1 MVKHAKGEKYQEKYP
16 ELPYTAVVDQ
26 PRLMKGGEMPTVFGV
41 LGMTKL
47 DAPSRSLGGLVANPK
62 PSASAPEVKKDRSLR
77 VETDRNIAGAASKTH
92 IAGAH
97 YGQVPYP
104 GAFMAPEGHKL

>member
-1 MVKHAKGEKYQEKYP
+1 MVKHAKEAPQDKHP

-41 LGMTKL
+41 LGMTKM

-62 PSASAPEVKKDRSLR
+62 PSAKAPETKKDKALR
-77 VETDRNIAGAASKTH
+77 VATDRNIAGSPSKTH
-92 IAGAH
+92 ISGMH

-104 GAFMAPEGHKL
+104 GAFMAHEGHKL